1 MLFTTLSFLACTPAM
16 MALQRENLDKGHLGE
31 GVDIYWKAARWGD
44 VATLS
49 SLMVRPEDQL
59 AVARVL
65 ASPTLRVTDVR
76 VLQVVVGPELI
87 ARRDRDRTDVNQ
99 RWREGTALVQVEVYA
114 LATDRVESTTEE
126 QKWVMDVRGWHV
138 DTEASPIDADRPW

>member
-1 MLFTTLSFLACTPAM
+1 MLIPFLIFAACTPAM
-16 MALQRENLDKGHLGE
+16 MRLQRENLDRGHLGE

-49 SLMVRPEDQL
+49 SLLVRPEDQL
-59 AVARVL
+59 AAARVL

-76 VLQVVVGPELI
+76 VLQVVVGPELVE
-87 ARRDRDRTDVNQ
+87 RRERDRTDLNQ
-99 RWREGTALVQVEVYA
+99 RWREGTALVQVEVYG
-114 LATDRVESTTEE
+114 LATNRVESTTEE